1 MDTAV
6 IIDAPDRPIR
16 IGAYESLEARTR
28 IDHGGFF
35 SIRCDGGEVGS
46 QVV

>member
-1 MDTAV
+1 V
-6 IIDAPDRPIR
+6 IIDAVRPDRPIR
-16 IGAYESLEARTR
+16 IGAYEYPLEARAR

-35 SIRCDGGEVGS
+35 STRCDGGEVGS